1 MKKQMKKLALNRETL
16 RTLDEG
22 KLVKVNGGSDGSDG
36 PQCAQSLCLNCNTAY
51 SCPLTS
57 GSIYC

>member
-1 MKKQMKKLALNRETL
+1 MKKLALNRETL

-57 GSIYC
+57 GSMYC